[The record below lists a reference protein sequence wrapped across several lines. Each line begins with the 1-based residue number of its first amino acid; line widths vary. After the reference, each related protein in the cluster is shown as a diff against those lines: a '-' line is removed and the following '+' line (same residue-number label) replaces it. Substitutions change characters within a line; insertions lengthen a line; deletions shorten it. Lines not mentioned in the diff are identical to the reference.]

1 MVDDRTLVAR
11 AVLIL
16 ELAVLVAEA
25 HIAVLDSTSA
35 HLEWAGIGRI
45 LDIGRALKHFV
56 HAAEAGDGLLERFGR
71 VDEGLD
77 GRGEKAD
84 IERKRCHIDRTHAA
98 RGNKAPA
105 CHHHEREQRP
115 GHERARGLIG
125 SHHAIHSLFRAEI
138 AVVGAAELDALG
150 LFVRERL
157 HHAHAGERVLKL

>member
-11 AVLIL
+11 AMFIL
-16 ELAVLVAEA
+16 ELTVLVAEA

-45 LDIGRALKHFV
+45 LDIGRTLKHFV

-71 VDEGLD
+71 VYEGLD

-84 IERKRCHIDRTHAA
+84 VERKRCHIDRTHAA
-98 RGNKAPA
+98 CGNKAPA
-105 CHHHEREQRP
+105 CHHYKREQGS

-125 SHHAIHSLFRAEI
+125 SHHAIHGLFRAEV
-138 AVVGAAELDALG
+138 AVVGTAELDALG
-150 LFVRERL
+150 FFVRERL
-157 HHAHAGERVLKL
+157 HHTHAGEGVLKL